1 MRITAVE
8 TWQESLPLVRPY
20 TIAIKTVSVVDLH
33 FVRIV
38 TDTKIV
44 GLGSATPTDV
54 TGESSDACAAA
65 LADGGP
71 AILTGRDP
79 RHLRR
84 ITRSLTARLGST
96 PAARAA
102 LDMALYD
109 LVACDLGVPVLD
121 MLGRCH
127 DAMETSVT
135 IGIKPA
141 DETLREASEYIGGGF
156 RCLKVKLG
164 HDAAEDEDR
173 LLQLR
178 AHIGP
183 EVRIRVDANQGY
195 TPREALMLHSLAASL
210 DLELIEQPLPASDID
225 AMRQMPHQSR
235 QVMAA
240 DESLH
245 DESDAIRLAER
256 PRPFGIYNIKLMKCG
271 GITGGRAIAAVAE
284 STGIDLMWGCMDESV
299 VSIAAA
305 LHTAYSC
312 RATRYIDL
320 DGSFD
325 LSRDAAT
332 GGFRLEKGKLFVLN
346 RPGLGVRCPPFAS

>member
-1 MRITAVE
+1 MRITSVE
-8 TWQESLPLVRPY
+8 TWQDSLPLVRPY
-20 TIAIKTVSVVDLH
+20 TIAFKTVSAVDLH
-33 FVRIV
+33 FVRII
-38 TDTKIV
+38 TDSGTI
-44 GLGSATPTDV
+44 GLGSAAPTDV
-54 TGESSDACAAA
+54 TGESSEACAAA
-65 LADGGP
+65 LADGGRD
-71 AILTGRDP
+71 ILIGRDP
-79 RHLRR
+79 RHLRPQ
-84 ITRSLTARLGST
+84 TRDLTARLGST

-109 LVACDLGVPVLD
+109 LVACHLGVPVLD

-141 DETLREASEYIGGGF
+141 DETLREASEYIEGGF
-156 RCLKVKLG
+156 RCLKIKLG
-164 HDAAEDEDR
+164 HDAAEDKDR

-178 AHIGP
+178 AHVGP

-195 TPREALMLHSLAASL
+195 TPGKALMLHSLAASL

-225 AMRQMPHQSR
+225 AMRHMPNQSR

-245 DESDAIRLAER
+245 DTADAIRLAKR

-271 GITGGRAIAAVAE
+271 GISGGRAIAAVAE
-284 STGIDLMWGCMDESV
+284 SAGIDLMWGCMDESV

-305 LHTAYSC
+305 LHAAYSC
-312 RATRYIDL
+312 HATRYIDL

-325 LSRDAAT
+325 LSRDAME
-332 GGFRLEKGKLFVLN
+332 GGFRLERGKLFVLD
-346 RPGLGVRCPPFAS
+346 RPGLGVRCPPCAS